1 MRGRISSIRPS
12 RNTDEDYFQPVI
24 PSEVE
29 GSQCADSAVTSRD
42 SSTPLRFAR
51 NDQPHSHRAE
61 AAVLT
66 RLLYGRSEF
75 VRAGNAVPLR

>member
-1 MRGRISSIRPS
+1 MVGFYRSHRAEILTKIIFSQS
-12 RNTDEDYFQPVI
+12 

-42 SSTPLRFAR
+42 SSTPPRFAR
-51 NDQPHSHRAE
+51 NDQPHNHRAE